1 MTSHDVVGAVRRIFR
16 EKKTGHSGTLDPEAC
31 GVLPVGI
38 GRATRA
44 IEYLD
49 HDEKSYRCEMKLG
62 LTTDTGDIWGQPTGG
77 QADRAA
83 RIRPDEVRSV
93 LADLTGPQ
101 MQRPPMY
108 SAVRVNGRRLYEYAR
123 EGRSVEAAP
132 RKIQIFEIH
141 PIRVLQEDR
150 TVLFDVRCSRGTYV
164 RTLCEEAGRRLG
176 CGAVM
181 TMLIRTSSGSFTLD
195 NAVTFEELLREVE
208 AAEHLT
214 KEQILK
220 ERRDEPLKADMSPF
234 LIPTDQMLPT
244 FGAIHLNEAESRKF
258 MNGGRISAKNAIV
271 AEENREPEQSRFCDR
286 YRIYGPNKTFIGTAA
301 RDPRRGTVTVDK
313 VFFRW

>member
-1 MTSHDVVGAVRRIFR
+1 MQ
-16 EKKTGHSGTLDPEAC
+16 
-31 GVLPVGI
+31 
-38 GRATRA
+38 
-44 IEYLD
+44 
-49 HDEKSYRCEMKLG
+49 LG

-77 QADRAA
+77 EADRAA
-83 RIRPDEVRSV
+83 LVHPDDVKSV
-93 LADLTGPQ
+93 LAGLTGCQ

-132 RKIQIFEIH
+132 REIRIFEIN
-141 PIRVLQEDR
+141 PVRVLQEDR
-150 TVLFDVRCSRGTYV
+150 RVLFDVRCSRGTYV

-181 TMLIRTSSGSFTLD
+181 TMLIRTSSGSFSLD
-195 NAVTFEELLREVE
+195 NAVTFEELLHEVE
-208 AAEHLT
+208 EAEHLT
-214 KEQILK
+214 RKQILK
-220 ERRDEPLKADMSPF
+220 ERRNEPLKADLSRFM
-234 LIPTDQMLPT
+234 IPTDQMLPG
-244 FGAIHLNEAESRKF
+244 FGAIILDEAESRKF

-271 AEENREPEQSRFCDR
+271 AEENREPEQSRFRDR